1 MKVGLGADANALDM
15 KEDVKEY
22 LAMLGY
28 EVIDYSDYEQT
39 DTDYPQIAATVA
51 HGIKEGEIQRGI
63 LFCGT
68 GIGMAIAANK
78 VKGIRAAQAHDV
90 YSAER
95 AQLSNN
101 TQIITMGAKVIGHEV
116 AKTIAREYLK
126 NSFTMSGSGKNSARK
141 INDIMEI
148 EKIN

>member
-1 MKVGLGADANALDM
+1 MKVGLGADVNAFDM

-28 EVIDYSDYEQT
+28 EVVDYGIYEKN
-39 DTDYPQIAATVA
+39 DTDYPQIAAKVA
-51 HGIKEGEIQRGI
+51 NAIKDGEIERGV

-101 TQIITMGAKVIGHEV
+101 AQIITMGAKVIGHEV

-126 NSFTMSGSGKNSARK
+126 NAFTMDGSGKNSARK
-141 INDIMEI
+141 IDEIMEMEQI
-148 EKIN
+148 D